1 MGGRCD
7 EWVVEG
13 GGGGW
18 RFEIGVLRGGRGVLA
33 WVVEVEVWGDG
44 VGLVVGWWWVDV
56 CVGRGK
62 GEKGRGQEEEESG
75 EE

>member
-1 MGGRCD
+1 VGGRCD
-7 EWVVEG
+7 E
-13 GGGGW
+13 
-18 RFEIGVLRGGRGVLA
+18 

>member
-1 MGGRCD
+1 MGFC
-7 EWVVEG
+7 G
-13 GGGGW
+13 GGGSFGLGWW
-18 RFEIGVLRGGRGVLA
+18 RFGGV
-33 WVVEVEVWGDG
+33 VWGG
-44 VGLVVGWWWVDV
+44 GEGLVVGGWWVDV